1 MGKKKKYNKNKK
13 YFFELNEIRSNIF
26 EIYAENYEEAS
37 IKLAFF
43 LIENEIITEEN
54 INNIVLKRI

>member
-1 MGKKKKYNKNKK
+1 MGKKKAYNKNKK

-37 IKLAFF
+37 IKILSF
-43 LIENEIITEEN
+43 LIENKIITKEN
-54 INNIVLKRI
+54 INNIVIRKI

>member
-1 MGKKKKYNKNKK
+1 MSKKKTYNKNKK

-26 EIYAENYEEAS
+26 EIYAKNYEEAS
-37 IKLAFF
+37 IKLASF

-54 INNIVLKRI
+54 INNIIIRKI

>member
-1 MGKKKKYNKNKK
+1 MGKKKTYNKNKK

-37 IKLAFF
+37 IKLVSF
-43 LIENEIITEEN
+43 LIENKIITEEN